1 MTNLARRA
9 HWDERYRTVGAG
21 SVSWFESRP
30 SLSLAMIEFAG
41 LEPGDSVIDVG
52 GGASSLSAEL
62 IGRGVND
69 VTVLDVSDEA
79 LTVARDHFDDP
90 SVVKWITQDLLDWQ
104 PQRSWDL
111 WHDRAVFH
119 FLTESSQRRLYRDRL
134 QMALAPSGTVCMAT
148 FAVDG
153 PPQCSG
159 LDVVRWSPDDLLAEL
174 GNDFAEIAQGRHLHV
189 TPSGGVQPFSW
200 IVARHRG

>member
-1 MTNLARRA
+1 MTSHGRRE

-21 SVSWFESRP
+21 SVSWFEPRP

-41 LEPGDSVIDVG
+41 LDPTDSVIDVG

-62 IGRGVND
+62 VGRGFTD
-69 VTVLDVSDEA
+69 VTVLDVSDTA
-79 LTVARDHFDDP
+79 LALARDGLDDP
-90 SVVKWITQDLLDWQ
+90 STVEWITKDLLDWQ
-104 PQRSWDL
+104 PHRTWDL

-119 FLTESSQRRLYRDRL
+119 FLTERSQRDLYVDRL
-134 QMALAPSGTVCMAT
+134 QTALAPGGTVCIAT

-159 LDVVRWSPDDLLAEL
+159 LDVMRWSPDELLAEL
-174 GNDFAEIAQGRHLHV
+174 GTGFAEIAQGRHLHV
-189 TPSGGVQPFSW
+189 TPNGGVQPFSW
-200 IVARHRG
+200 IVARRRV